1 MKSLALLPL
10 LALQAAAVQLRY
22 IGKVIDYTND
32 CLKPLQDADKDSDNF
47 ISRSEYI
54 SYVQH
59 YSSDPVFDVKQFPLL
74 PITLVQEY
82 TESICSGY
90 CIHFGQKDPKCL
102 NSCAEGIPLTP
113 PAGYDE
119 LNLRGY
125 LYSVCTSTIDKVKDI
140 VDFTEAPSTTVTS
153 APSPQPTVLVNAN
166 LKFGVA
172 NLLNKTA
179 LDFAEDTG
187 SEGSIQTIFTPALE
201 QLQSKVERNLF
212 VQRLGGERLLQLARY
227 LEIKSK
233 DVKID
238 MIGDDCK
245 YCIRYIQQLQTV
257 SILSASLFFLLIYHF
272 FHSKLYSH

>member
-1 MKSLALLPL
+1 MIMKSLALLPL

-22 IGKVIDYTND
+22 IGEVLDYTEE
-32 CLKPLQDADKDSDNF
+32 CLKPLQEADTDSDNF

-59 YSSDPVFDVKQFPLL
+59 YSSDPIFDVKQFHLL
-74 PITLVQEY
+74 PIGLVQDY
-82 TESICSGY
+82 TESTCSGY
-90 CIHFGQKDPKCL
+90 CIHFGEGDPNCL

-113 PAGYDE
+113 PKDFNE
-119 LNLRGY
+119 LDLRGY
-125 LYSVCTSTIDKVKDI
+125 LYSVCTSTIDKVKDV

-153 APSPQPTVLVNAN
+153 APTPQPTVLVNAN

-187 SEGSIQTIFTPALE
+187 SEGTIQTIFTPALE
-201 QLQSKVERNLF
+201 KLQSKVERNLF

-227 LEIKSK
+227 LEIKSR

-245 YCIRYIQQLQTV
+245 YCIYATV
-257 SILSASLFFLLIYHF
+257 ADMFRFLSAFLL
-272 FHSKLYSH
+272 SLCLKLYS